1 MNKAKDKYITFRVS
15 NDTHQDFMAK
25 VVRYGVS
32 SDILREMVEAFLD
45 DRLVIKKPDNS
56 KESLY
61 VN

>member
-15 NDTHQDFMAK
+15 NDTHQDFMTK
-25 VVRYGVS
+25 VTRYGMP

-45 DRLVIKKPDNS
+45 DRLVIKKPDS

>member
-15 NDTHQDFMAK
+15 NDIHQDFMTK
-25 VVRYGVS
+25 VVRYGTP

-45 DRLVIKKPDNS
+45 DRLVIKKPDS